1 MGTGAAACLQYRG
14 SDSREVGK
22 THSNPDHVYIST
34 LQYSLIPW
42 PTWETLT
49 SRGPPFRG
57 LRAGREWP
65 AKGSG
70 CDFERTFT
78 KLVKWKEA
86 AGTTAEAAGFINSE
100 PNQSGRNSLHQSR
113 VQLRK
118 AEVVPP
124 AMTLSKSLYK
134 WTIRSK
140 WPQRSFGEVP
150 VGKITRVL
158 LQLWPKKKRK
168 IGLVW
173 KCNKLKSS
181 RSIIFSLKI
190 DIYQ

>member
-1 MGTGAAACLQYRG
+1 MNVGTGAAACLQYRG

-22 THSNPDHVYIST
+22 THSNPDHVYINT
-34 LQYSLIPW
+34 LQYSLTAW

-49 SRGPPFRG
+49 YRGPPLRR

-65 AKGSG
+65 ATGSG
-70 CDFERTFT
+70 CDFERTFL

-100 PNQSGRNSLHQSR
+100 PNQSGRNRCLHQSR
-113 VQLRK
+113 VQLRNR
-118 AEVVPP
+118 EVVPP
-124 AMTLSKSLYK
+124 AMTLSESLYK
-134 WTIRSK
+134 WTTGSK

-158 LQLWPKKKRK
+158 PQP
-168 IGLVW
+168 
-173 KCNKLKSS
+173 
-181 RSIIFSLKI
+181 
-190 DIYQ
+190 